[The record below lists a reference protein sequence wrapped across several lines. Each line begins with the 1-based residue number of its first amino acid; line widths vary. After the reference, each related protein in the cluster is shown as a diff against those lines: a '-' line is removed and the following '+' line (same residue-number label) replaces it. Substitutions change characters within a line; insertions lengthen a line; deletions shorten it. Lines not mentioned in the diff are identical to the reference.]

1 LDSDATR
8 VGQAAAVGQQ
18 KLVQI
23 LLRERTQL
31 LAWLLSALRD
41 GHRSEDVFQDV
52 MVRALE
58 HQAGF
63 EHEAGVRSWAW
74 QVARRRA
81 FELLRQSQ
89 RQAAVLDHAVLDQLA
104 DELQARD
111 PASATDRIDALG
123 RCLEELTHN
132 TREIV
137 RLRYVEGLTAR
148 GVAARL
154 QRQPE
159 AIYKALT
166 RVYATLS
173 DCIERQLRETERGLA

>member
-1 LDSDATR
+1 LDSDTDKVVQATSIGR
-8 VGQAAAVGQQ
+8 Q

-58 HQAGF
+58 HEPGF
-63 EHEAGVRSWAW
+63 DHEDGVRAWAW
-74 QVARRRA
+74 RVARHRA

-104 DELQARD
+104 DELQGHD
-111 PASATDRIDALG
+111 PASATDRIAALG
-123 RCLEELTHN
+123 RCLEELTDN

-137 RLRYVEGLTAR
+137 RLRYVEGLAAR
-148 GVAARL
+148 DVAAHL
-154 QRQPE
+154 HRQPE

-173 DCIERQLRETERGLA
+173 ACIERQLRNLEGGLT